1 MRPRVLSVNTRSVP
15 VLSLAFRARYS
26 LFVAPLN
33 EVALRPNPN
42 QSRRLLRRLLHGRQ
56 VTRGSLGICKSL
68 EGDWRCAWIHGCGF
82 AGVCVVILLPLLLH
96 HLLLLHQHLLLLHLL
111 HLWRL
116 RRLRLLRL
124 RPQYWLR
131 LGALQPTSAA
141 FTAARAATRTPR
153 AARAAASN
161 DELLG
166 RDGVESRQLRR
177 GALSP
182 VHELQF
188 PVRC

>member
-1 MRPRVLSVNTRSVP
+1 VILLPLLLLLLP
-15 VLSLAFRARYS
+15 LLPLLA
-26 LFVAPLN
+26 
-33 EVALRPNPN
+33 
-42 QSRRLLRRLLHGRQ
+42 LLLL
-56 VTRGSLGICKSL
+56 L
-68 EGDWRCAWIHGCGF
+68 
-82 AGVCVVILLPLLLH
+82 LLPLLLH

-111 HLWRL
+111 HLRRL

-124 RPQYWLR
+124 RPQHWLR

-182 VHELQF
+182 VHELL
-188 PVRC
+188 PRNLVRTCARR